1 MSGSD
6 TKTAFTFVC
15 PECAESLEV
24 NASMR
29 DVLVEKG
36 CVVCSAAVTADA
48 FSQAPAPSS

>member
-1 MSGSD
+1 MSDRD

-24 NASMR
+24 NAAMR

-36 CVVCSAAVTADA
+36 CVVCSAAVTAEA
-48 FSQAPAPSS
+48 FSEAPASPS